1 MDWGDEMI
9 IAELKSLIHSLPD
22 DMVIRTVIGEI
33 TGIYIVIGDGVQ
45 GDSEPV
51 AVIWEV
57 E

>member
-1 MDWGDEMI
+1 MI